1 MLAIKGLWEFS
12 RIGAEI
18 SSPGWSAIIA
28 HAERRQIL
36 DMLSSWTVQA
46 NRLFELDAPD
56 ALLSHAAGRD
66 HAEATFKRARASYG
80 LRQALFIADKLNFA
94 FAPATLA
101 LRYGKGRGGTAA
113 LSHIGFLW
121 RRRGQMA
128 KRWLGR

>member
-1 MLAIKGLWEFS
+1 
-12 RIGAEI
+12 
-18 SSPGWSAIIA
+18 
-28 HAERRQIL
+28 
-36 DMLSSWTVQA
+36 MLSSWTAQA
-46 NRLFELDAPD
+46 NRLFQLDAPD
-56 ALLSHAAGRD
+56 ALLNHAAGRD

-94 FAPATLA
+94 FAPGTLA
-101 LRYGKGRGGTAA
+101 LRYGKERGGAAA

>member
-1 MLAIKGLWEFS
+1 M
-12 RIGAEI
+12 RCCTM
-18 SSPGWSAIIA
+18 P
-28 HAERRQIL
+28 
-36 DMLSSWTVQA
+36 
-46 NRLFELDAPD
+46 P
-56 ALLSHAAGRD
+56 AAD

-94 FAPATLA
+94 FAPGTLA
-101 LRYGKGRGGTAA
+101 LRYGKGRGGAAA